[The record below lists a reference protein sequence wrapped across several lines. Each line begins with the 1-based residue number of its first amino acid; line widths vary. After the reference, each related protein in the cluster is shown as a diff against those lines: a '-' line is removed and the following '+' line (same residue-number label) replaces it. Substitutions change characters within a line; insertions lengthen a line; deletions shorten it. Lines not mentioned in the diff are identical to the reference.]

1 MRGAPGSAIRRC
13 HDRSARSSCDDGD
26 VISVGRNAVT
36 PVDARYRRTRVTATS
51 VRRDR
56 KSTPAAPLIWRSINP
71 GANTPSAAERS
82 APGAAPARTDTMRP
96 PSISTDP
103 GVRSPDGV
111 MIRPAVMTR
120 GRVASMRRSRG
131 AGSSRR
137 LLGPALP
144 SRAGPHGTGPPED
157 RPARHD
163 QADHPQPRHGDDGLH
178 AQPPIRD
185 VDERHRLAPGPPPP
199 PPPPTPPP
207 GGFPPPPPPRPPA
220 PPRPPPPAPPPPPTT
235 PHAGP

>member
-1 MRGAPGSAIRRC
+1 
-13 HDRSARSSCDDGD
+13 
-26 VISVGRNAVT
+26 
-36 PVDARYRRTRVTATS
+36 
-51 VRRDR
+51 
-56 KSTPAAPLIWRSINP
+56 
-71 GANTPSAAERS
+71 
-82 APGAAPARTDTMRP
+82 MRP

-103 GVRSPDGV
+103 VVRSPDGV

-163 QADHPQPRHGDDGLH
+163 QADHRQPRHVDDGLH

-185 VDERHRLAPGPPPP
+185 VDERHRLDPEPPPP
-199 PPPPTPPP
+199 PPPPNPHPRGSLPLAEPCPPVDP
-207 GGFPPPPPPRPPA
+207 YLL
-220 PPRPPPPAPPPPPTT
+220 
-235 PHAGP
+235 